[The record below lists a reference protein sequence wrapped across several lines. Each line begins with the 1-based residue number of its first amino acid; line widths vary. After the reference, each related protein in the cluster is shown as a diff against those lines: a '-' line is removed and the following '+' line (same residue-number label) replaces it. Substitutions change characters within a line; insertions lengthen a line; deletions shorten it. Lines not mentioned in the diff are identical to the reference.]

1 LGTRLAEKDTRNYQ
15 KFMKDDLIKIKVINP
30 RALGKLNGIEIYLT
44 KGLEKELT
52 KQKTRDG
59 NLLDLFKK
67 GRALRGFKH
76 LIETIKSK
84 DGKAK
89 IIFSDK
95 KTKMLASDFYINFE
109 DYRKITQSKFYAF
122 YRETGLDSASFFL
135 NLRFPKYFE
144 YDKGRF
150 SETQLKKVDK
160 NFSQVLQ
167 DLSKKAKNK
176 KILLQHTTEAV
187 KNLKEQKKLLKS
199 EIEQLEELQR
209 SSNIAL
215 FQNRIKELK
224 ERLES
229 KKQFAETRGKNS
241 WQTWIY
247 NNNWLFGSNYQTPIE
262 KEKIGFDSIPDYLFP
277 TIDGFLDILE
287 IKLPS
292 HDVILDDNSHP
303 HSFKWSG
310 KASEAI
316 GQVVTYLHEI
326 EINQFQIQ
334 QRIEENYKELF
345 NEQKIFVIK
354 PRAFILVGRNV
365 DWSPE
370 KRRALRKLNYSLH
383 GIEVMTYDDLLNRG
397 ERIVEMYNK
406 KLI

>member
-1 LGTRLAEKDTRNYQ
+1 
-15 KFMKDDLIKIKVINP
+15 
-30 RALGKLNGIEIYLT
+30 
-44 KGLEKELT
+44 LE
-52 KQKTRDG
+52 
-59 NLLDLFKK
+59 LFKN
-67 GRALRGFKH
+67 GRGLRGFKH
-76 LIETIKSK
+76 LIETIKAK

-89 IIFSDK
+89 IIFSDSE
-95 KTKMLASDFYINFE
+95 TKRESSDFYINFE
-109 DYRKITQSKFYAF
+109 DYRKITQGKFYAF

-135 NLRFPKYFE
+135 NSRFPKDFE
-144 YDKGRF
+144 YDRGRV
-150 SETQLKKVDK
+150 SESQLKKVDN
-160 NFSQVLQ
+160 NFPQVLQ

-176 KILLQHTTEAV
+176 KILFQHTAEVV

-199 EIEQLEELQR
+199 EIEQLEELQKN
-209 SSNIAL
+209 SNIAL

-224 ERLES
+224 ERLGS

-241 WQTWIY
+241 WQSWIY
-247 NNNWLFGSNYQTPIE
+247 KNNWLFGSNYQTPIE

-292 HDVILDDNSHP
+292 HDVILDDSSHA

-310 KASEAI
+310 KVSEAI

-326 EINQFQIQ
+326 EINQLQIQ
-334 QRIEENYKELF
+334 QRIEENYKDLF

-354 PRAFILVGRNV
+354 PRAFILVGRNTG
-365 DWSPE
+365 WSPE

-383 GIEVMTYDDLLNRG
+383 GIEVLTYDDLLNRG

-406 KLI
+406 KIDKIN

>member
-1 LGTRLAEKDTRNYQ
+1 MANNFT
-15 KFMKDDLIKIKVINP
+15 KIKVINP
-30 RALGKLNGIEIYLT
+30 RALGKLNGVEVYLT
-44 KGLEKELT
+44 KGLERELN

-59 NLLDLFKK
+59 NLLGLFKN

-76 LIETIKSK
+76 LIETIKDK

-95 KTKMLASDFYINFE
+95 ETKKSASDFYINFE
-109 DYRKITQSKFYAF
+109 DYRKITQGKFYAF

-135 NLRFPKYFE
+135 NSRFPKDFE
-144 YDKGRF
+144 YDRGRV
-150 SETQLKKVDK
+150 SEVQLKKVDK
-160 NFSQVLQ
+160 YFPQVLQ

-176 KILLQHTTEAV
+176 KVLLQHTTEAV
-187 KNLKEQKKLLKS
+187 RNLKEQKRLLKS
-199 EIEQLEELQR
+199 EIEQLEELQK

-215 FQNRIKELK
+215 FQNRTKELK

-287 IKLPS
+287 IKLSS
-292 HDVILDDNSHP
+292 HDVILDDSNHA

-310 KASEAI
+310 KVSEAI

-345 NEQKIFVIK
+345 NEQKVFVIK
-354 PRAFILVGRNV
+354 PRAFILVGRNT
-365 DWSPE
+365 DWTPE
-370 KRRALRKLNYSLH
+370 KKRALRKLNYSLH
-383 GIEVMTYDDLLNRG
+383 GIEVLTYDDLLNRG
-397 ERIVEMYNK
+397 KRIIEMYNK

>member
-1 LGTRLAEKDTRNYQ
+1 
-15 KFMKDDLIKIKVINP
+15 MKNNLVKIKVINP
-30 RALGKLNGIEIYLT
+30 RALGKLNGIEVFLT
-44 KGLEKELT
+44 KGVEKEMM

-59 NLLDLFKK
+59 NLLELFKN
-67 GRALRGFKH
+67 GRGLRGFKH
-76 LIETIKSK
+76 LIETIKAE
-84 DGKAK
+84 DDKAE
-89 IIFSDK
+89 IIFSDSE
-95 KTKMLASDFYINFE
+95 TKREASDFYINFE
-109 DYRKITQSKFYAF
+109 DYRKITQGKFYAF

-135 NLRFPKYFE
+135 NSRFPKDFE
-144 YDKGRF
+144 YDRGRV
-150 SETQLKKVDK
+150 SESQLKKVDK
-160 NFSQVLQ
+160 NFPQVLQ

-176 KILLQHTTEAV
+176 KILFQHTAEAV

-199 EIEQLEELQR
+199 EIEQLEELQK

-224 ERLES
+224 ERLEA

-241 WQTWIY
+241 WQSWIY
-247 NNNWLFGSNYQTPIE
+247 KNNWLFGSNYQTPIE

-292 HDVILDDNSHP
+292 HDVILDDSSHA

-310 KASEAI
+310 KVSEAI

-326 EINQFQIQ
+326 EINQLQIQ
-334 QRIEENYKELF
+334 QKIEENYKNLF

-354 PRAFILVGRNV
+354 PRAFILVGRNTG
-365 DWSPE
+365 WSPE

-383 GIEVMTYDDLLNRG
+383 GIEILTYEDLLNRG
-397 ERIVEMYNK
+397 ERIIETYNK
-406 KLI
+406 KINIK